1 MFSYTKI
8 IKDSYRITMQNK
20 ILWLFGLLV
29 VGGFNLNFFYFQN
42 IELPSQSGML
52 EIAKYFQ
59 HHPGILALV
68 SFLVLVVSLVSLVL
82 TNWGRIILTLL
93 TSKILETGRID
104 LQDQL
109 KKSTKSL
116 FTVIRISL
124 LTTFLMICVAGSLLL
139 APVLLAANSPY
150 QVLLAA
156 LGSAIFLPLA
166 FTISCLNIF
175 TTYFAVLWGLNL
187 KKALDVGTDFVISH
201 WSKILGLAVVLII
214 IYTLISVFGVAVF
227 FLLKLLKS
235 YFEELGIWRNSAIM
249 VLCRLLL
256 WSFWWLLIA
265 GLNVFFNTALLMLF
279 LELVKPVKKDEVA
292 AKEMAT
298 SPALP

>member
-1 MFSYTKI
+1 M
-8 IKDSYRITMQNK
+8 
-20 ILWLFGLLV
+20 
-29 VGGFNLNFFYFQN
+29 NFFYFQN
-42 IELPSQSGML
+42 ISLPSQNSVS
-52 EIAKYFQ
+52 ETAKYFQ
-59 HHPGILALV
+59 QHPGALALV
-68 SFLVLVVSLVSLVL
+68 SFLVLIVSLVSLVL

-93 TSKILETGRID
+93 TTKILETGRMD
-104 LQDQL
+104 LQEQF

-116 FTVIRISL
+116 LTVIRISL

-139 APVLLAANSPY
+139 APVLLAASSPY

-175 TTYFAVLWGLNL
+175 TTYFAILWGLDL

-214 IYTLISVFGVAVF
+214 TYSLVSVFGIALF

-235 YFEELGIWRNSAIM
+235 YFGSFGIWQNSAIM

-279 LELVKPVKKDEVA
+279 LELVKPVKKEESP
-292 AKEMAT
+292 AKEMAV
-298 SPALP
+298 SPVLP